1 MKKSI
6 FIVAALA
13 AFSFASCKKDYT
25 CTCKS
30 GSTELGSY
38 TINTT
43 KKKSK
48 DSCEEQEAQWQAYS
62 SDVQCTID

>member
-30 GSTELGSY
+30 GSTELASY

-48 DSCEEQEAQWQAYS
+48 DLCSDYDASFQSVYSDASCEVE
-62 SDVQCTID
+62 

>member
-25 CTCKS
+25 CVCRD
-30 GSTELGSY
+30 GSTEYQRY
-38 TINTT
+38 TIRTT
-43 KKKSK
+43 KSKSK
-48 DSCEEQEAQWQAYS
+48 DVCAEQEANWNTAYPGVS
-62 SDVQCTID
+62 CSIE